1 MFKKIEAAIK
11 RDYKALVKGRI
22 QFIKNGNSSNKD
34 AGIMRYSTATRWN
47 QYTAGKITRKEAID
61 YAVKRSINEL
71 NKDLNEE
78 LQHLEA
84 IANAGRLESV
94 NISVEWHKSR
104 VWGYNPAARVAVV
117 WIDNDGNHRSGVYY
131 GSASGCGY
139 DKRSAAVGE
148 ALNKCDA
155 VLNALCRYANPKYN
169 TTTATGNKAIC
180 YGLGYAAIPYFEA
193 GVGVSCFREA
203 FNLCGYEW
211 IENTAGELSDF
222 YYISK
227 KGK

>member
-11 RDYKALVKGRI
+11 REIKDYLNNSVKV
-22 QFIKNGNSSNKD
+22 IKNGNEYDKD
-34 AGIMRYSTATRWN
+34 AGIRRYLTAYMWDR
-47 QYTAGKITRKEAID
+47 YTAGKITRKEAIEKATAR
-61 YAVKRSINEL
+61 AVAKYE
-71 NKDLNEE
+71 KDLEKD
-78 LQHLEA
+78 LARLEA
-84 IANAGRLESV
+84 YEHAGRLESV
-94 NISVEWHKSR
+94 NISVEWKKSR
-104 VWGYNPAARVAVV
+104 VWGYNPAARVAVI

-148 ALNKCDA
+148 ALNQCEA
-155 VLNALCRYANPKYN
+155 VRGMLCRYANKRYN
-169 TTTATGNKAIC
+169 KDIRTGGRAIC
-180 YGLGYAAIPYFEA
+180 YGCGYSSIPYFEG

-203 FNLCGYEW
+203 FELCGYEW

-227 KGK
+227 RGK